1 MFPLIK
7 GGWKQVNKY
16 KKRTE
21 KGTKKFGGVTD
32 MFINFIVVMTFQVY
46 TCIKTYQIIQL
57 NKCDLLYVNYSSI
70 SNFLI
75 RKKNKYIFLKKPLKI
90 NPPFI

>member
-70 SNFLI
+70 SNF
-75 RKKNKYIFLKKPLKI
+75 
-90 NPPFI
+90 